1 MISSLASKCQ
11 DFKVEML
18 FFQPLY
24 SGVFSTGA
32 TGAIAPVI
40 LRKRLI
46 APVIFTWEGF
56 KSWTNFTQESY
67 QMI

>member
-1 MISSLASKCQ
+1 
-11 DFKVEML
+11 ML
-18 FFQPLY
+18 LVNQC

-46 APVIFTWEGF
+46 APSILHLPYLVIKQNEVP
-56 KSWTNFTQESY
+56 KLKKRLRENF
-67 QMI
+67 

>member
-1 MISSLASKCQ
+1 MNRIRIY
-11 DFKVEML
+11 FR
-18 FFQPLY
+18 Y

>member
-1 MISSLASKCQ
+1 MYFIAKTFFIKVSKGITA
-11 DFKVEML
+11 VRN
-18 FFQPLY
+18 
-24 SGVFSTGA
+24 SGVFS